1 MRVSVAMSMVD
12 VFVLAEQ
19 NCFVRCVVLFGP
31 SPLGGFVNRRLT
43 LAAGCVPSSDHRTS
57 SLDGNNWVTY
67 FAAIEETGV

>member
-31 SPLGGFVNRRLT
+31 SLGGFVNRRLT
-43 LAAGCVPSSDHRTS
+43 LATGCVPSDHRTS

>member
-31 SPLGGFVNRRLT
+31 SPLDGFVTPRRLT
-43 LAAGCVPSSDHRTS
+43 LAAGCVPSSDHRTP
-57 SLDGNNWVTY
+57 SLD
-67 FAAIEETGV
+67 

>member
-31 SPLGGFVNRRLT
+31 SPLGPGFVNRRLT
-43 LAAGCVPSSDHRTS
+43 LAAAGCVPSSDHRTP
-57 SLDGNNWVTY
+57 SLD
-67 FAAIEETGV
+67 